1 MADANTHKTNRPI
14 GTYRD
19 FWLYYLQEHAKP
31 QTRAIHYLGTGLSSF
46 CAIAAFVTGNLWFI
60 AGAALGGYGPAWI
73 GHFFIEHNRP
83 ATFTYPLWSL
93 ASDYRM
99 TWRWLTGRIGGDLA
113 LAGVPPGKRDGH
125 R

>member
-1 MADANTHKTNRPI
+1 MADTDLQQTNRPI
-14 GTYRD
+14 ESYRD
-19 FWLYYLQEHAKP
+19 FWPYYLQEHADPK
-31 QTRAIHYLGTGLSSF
+31 TRALHYAGTCLSSL
-46 CAIAAFVTGNLWFI
+46 CVLAAVLTGNPWFA
-60 AGAALGGYGPAWI
+60 AGALLAGYGPAWI

-99 TWRWLTGRIGGDLA
+99 TFRWLTGRIDHDLA
-113 LAGVPPGKRDGH
+113 AAGVSSRDS